1 MNIDLLTIKMA
12 ILLFVGMIGVIS
24 FQYCIYQKKELNVP
38 EFLMYSTVLSLLS
51 YLFQFKKLLTFL
63 NDKENINIDLKFLI
77 LGLITST
84 LISVILAKFINSGL
98 ILKILKLNHFG
109 KTPLVEAIYLNKKYK
124 DFLSYYSNIRTDKFI
139 YTGSIESINSKE
151 NYVEFLISNVDV
163 YKIIPN
169 APPEEF
175 NSFRSIYLSLEEG
188 TFNIEFYNN

>member
-12 ILLFVGMIGVIS
+12 ILLFVGMVGVIS
-24 FQYCIYQKKELNVP
+24 FQYCIYQKRELNVP

-63 NDKENINIDLKFLI
+63 NDKENINVDLKFLI
-77 LGLITST
+77 LGLITS
-84 LISVILAKFINSGL
+84 ISISIISAKLINSGL

-109 KTPLVEAIYLNKKYK
+109 KTPLVEAIYLNNKYK
-124 DFLSYYSNIRTDKFI
+124 AFLSYYANIRTDKFI

-169 APPEEF
+169 ASPEEF
-175 NSFRSIYLSLEEG
+175 NSFRSIYLSLEG
-188 TFNIEFYNN
+188 TFNIEFYND